1 MSLQEYRIRHKDTLM
16 VYDVYLL
23 CELYFLLLKKFI
35 FVSFI
40 INKLKKKKTQ
50 GYREDHL
57 IMVAETEVLC
67 LQAKQGMSSMAGS

>member
-1 MSLQEYRIRHKDTLM
+1 M
-16 VYDVYLL
+16 VYNVYPL

-40 INKLKKKKTQ
+40 INKLKKKTQ

>member
-1 MSLQEYRIRHKDTLM
+1 M

-40 INKLKKKKTQ
+40 INKLKKKRHKDTEKT
-50 GYREDHL
+50 
-57 IMVAETEVLC
+57 I
-67 LQAKQGMSSMAGS
+67 